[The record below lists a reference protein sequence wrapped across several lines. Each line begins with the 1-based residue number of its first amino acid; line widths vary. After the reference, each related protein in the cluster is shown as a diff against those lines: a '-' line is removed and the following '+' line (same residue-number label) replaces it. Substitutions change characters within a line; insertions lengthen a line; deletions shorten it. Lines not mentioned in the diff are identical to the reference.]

1 MRARRFSRHTS
12 ARLDNY
18 FHIDRSNFFLV
29 TTSLPGTTV
38 DPFPKNRA
46 QRSIGLLSVCTL
58 VCQAPHALHALCVL
72 CGPLVSQGAPISKS
86 VCECFTQPWCGRLVS
101 VCVG

>member
-12 ARLDNY
+12 VRLDNY

-46 QRSIGLLSVCTL
+46 QRSIGLLSVLAHWYAKHLMLCTR
-58 VCQAPHALHALCVL
+58 LCVL

-86 VCECFTQPWCGRLVS
+86 VCECFTQPWCGRLV
-101 VCVG
+101 